1 MKHIDFSKPI
11 RLINLPV
18 KTPQS
23 QERILFTKTIIWP
36 KESKPRRDS
45 QTKRRFQK

>member
-18 KTPQS
+18 KTPPR
-23 QERILFTKTIIWP
+23 ERILFTKTVIWS
-36 KESKPRRDS
+36 KESKPHRDS